1 MFNTT
6 EKGGWMRL
14 ERCPLDLTAGESLE
28 TFQNTVLAEWWKEQ
42 QDRTELKNEQEI
54 REERLTV

>member
-1 MFNTT
+1 
-6 EKGGWMRL
+6 MRL